1 MYDLHVYIYIYIY
14 THTYECDIQP
24 SWHPSC
30 IDDCIFI
37 WFFYRVFIIYISNF
51 EEKNIF
57 LIIFNCT
64 THHPLKKNKI
74 GYSDISSE
82 LTLAIFGF

>member
-1 MYDLHVYIYIYIY
+1 MLENDMYDLHVYVYIY

-37 WFFYRVFIIYISNF
+37 CFFTASLLFIFRISKSTLHQALAR
-51 EEKNIF
+51 EEYFFDNI
-57 LIIFNCT
+57 
-64 THHPLKKNKI
+64 
-74 GYSDISSE
+74 
-82 LTLAIFGF
+82 